1 MNGNSVVEKELADF
15 LTRYNQCFYDRDIDA
30 LKLLYAP
37 SSSVGFWDNHAN
49 CDTYE
54 LKEHIKKL
62 SDFFENGKQTE
73 TGTVEPLLVENL
85 RASSEDGFAVLT
97 AVLRYQSAPRPGYTA
112 TLESGHVS
120 EPGHA
125 SLRRTAISFGAT
137 YNNQDSQTG
146 RLRLE
151 YSSETGK
158 TKDQNRKT

>member
-1 MNGNSVVEKELADF
+1 MNHIGSSYERRMMNGNSVVEKELADF
-15 LTRYNQCFYDRDIDA
+15 LTRNNQCFYDRDIDA

-97 AVLRYQSAPRPGYTA
+97 AVLRYQSAPRPGVR
-112 TLESGHVS
+112 S
-120 EPGHA
+120 
-125 SLRRTAISFGAT
+125 SFVLKKHDE
-137 YNNQDSQTG
+137 NWKIIHLHHSFDPN
-146 RLRLE
+146 
-151 YSSETGK
+151 ETS
-158 TKDQNRKT
+158 